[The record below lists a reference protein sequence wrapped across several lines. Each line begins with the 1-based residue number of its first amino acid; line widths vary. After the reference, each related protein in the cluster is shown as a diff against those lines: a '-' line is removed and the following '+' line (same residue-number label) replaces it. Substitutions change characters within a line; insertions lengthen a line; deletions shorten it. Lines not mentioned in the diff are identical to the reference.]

1 MQRGDQVCVAFR
13 VPWISKTSFGRWW
26 LTSDRHLANPTTDDQ
41 IIIGHLRSAHDLAL
55 NVLRSGAS
63 SRSSPSIV
71 LTGTEE
77 TVYLV
82 EDCLGSLGCVWREA
96 DVDKTDLET
105 VIIDLLAGEYRDP
118 QRVIAFNPVEHW
130 SEDLSED
137 VAREIQCRSDL
148 NYNDAPSAL
157 QAFVDRHAGRER
169 QFALRL
175 V

>member
-1 MQRGDQVCVAFR
+1 MRSVPSAEGQENQLREVVAHLG
-13 VPWISKTSFGRWW
+13 SALGQ
-26 LTSDRHLANPTTDDQ
+26 SDYTDDQ

-71 LTGTEE
+71 PAGTEE

-96 DVDKTDLET
+96 EVGKTDLET

-118 QRVIAFNPVEHW
+118 RRVIAFNTVEHW
-130 SEDLSED
+130 SEDVSED
-137 VAREIQCRSDL
+137 VAREIQRRSDL
-148 NYNDAPSAL
+148 TYNDVPSAL
-157 QAFVDRHAGRER
+157 QAFVDRHAGREK
-169 QFALRL
+169 QLALRL

>member
-1 MQRGDQVCVAFR
+1 MRSVQSSVGQQDQLREVVAHLG
-13 VPWISKTSFGRWW
+13 SALGQ
-26 LTSDRHLANPTTDDQ
+26 SDYTDDQ

-63 SRSSPSIV
+63 SRSPSIV
-71 LTGTEE
+71 PAGTEE

-96 DVDKTDLET
+96 DVGKTDLET

-118 QRVIAFNPVEHW
+118 RRVIAFNTVEHW
-130 SEDLSED
+130 SEDVSED
-137 VAREIQCRSDL
+137 VAREIQRRSDL
-148 NYNDAPSAL
+148 AYNDVPSAL
-157 QAFVDRHAGRER
+157 QVFVDRHAGSDK
-169 QFALRL
+169 QLALRL